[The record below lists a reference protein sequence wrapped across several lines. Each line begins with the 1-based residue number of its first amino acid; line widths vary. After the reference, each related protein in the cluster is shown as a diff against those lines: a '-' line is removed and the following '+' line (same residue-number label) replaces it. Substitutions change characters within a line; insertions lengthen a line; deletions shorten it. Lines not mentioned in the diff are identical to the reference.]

1 MIRTTRTATISGA
14 AALAVAAAIALT
26 SCQSDPEASPTPTP
40 SPTATTTSP
49 SPSPTEASKSPE
61 DVAADAAVKV
71 TRDFYAMADGS
82 LQNPSTF
89 NPDDFKKV
97 AISSALT
104 DLQNSLNFTL
114 SNGQHQI
121 GSTEVTEI
129 TRTSVDLNPS
139 DEIPIV
145 ELRVCWDVSDLNVV
159 DKDGKSV
166 VPADRAPL
174 GVERVGVANYDY
186 PDGPWQVAFTVHGQF
201 AVPTGGQFRVPA
213 LRCS

>member
-14 AALAVAAAIALT
+14 AALAVAPAIALT

-114 SNGQHQI
+114 SNGQHQTCTQGI
-121 GSTEVTEI
+121 KMPYRSFGSSSFI
-129 TRTSVDLNPS
+129 
-139 DEIPIV
+139 
-145 ELRVCWDVSDLNVV
+145 
-159 DKDGKSV
+159 SV
-166 VPADRAPL
+166 VRLCACRHCGQSDIYQLRPAGELSP
-174 GVERVGVANYDY
+174 E
-186 PDGPWQVAFTVHGQF
+186 QVLSKMADNDWL
-201 AVPTGGQFRVPA
+201 A
-213 LRCS
+213 